1 MGKRNIEI
9 FDTTLRDGEQ
19 SPGATLTIDEKL
31 KIAHQLAK
39 LNIDTMEAGFP
50 IASNDDFEA
59 VKLIAENVDGPYIC
73 GLCRTVEKDI
83 QKAWD
88 AVKYSSKPCIHTFI
102 ATSDLHL
109 KYKLKKTRDEALE
122 MAKKGVKLAK
132 SFTDR
137 VEFSAEDASRTDKD
151 YLCKII
157 QAVIDEGAVVVNI
170 PDTVGY
176 AQPNEFGDLIDYIK
190 QNVENIDDAIISVH
204 CHNDLGLAVVNS
216 LEAVR
221 RGAGQVEGTIN
232 GIGERAGNAALEE
245 VIMNFKTRPD
255 YFNCDTGINT
265 KEIYSAS
272 KMVAGY
278 TGIHVQRNK
287 AIVGENAFAHEAGIH
302 QHGVLSN
309 PLCYEIM
316 NPETIGKKTE
326 LVFGKHSGKHAIE
339 DGLKKLNYKFSPGQ
353 LSKITQK
360 IKDLADKQKTVLEE
374 DIIAIADYELNK
386 SSKKQ
391 TVVLEELSIIS
402 GNKITPTAVVKVN
415 LNGTTKTSSAYG
427 VGVLDASTKAI
438 RNILGPDVKFK
449 EYELKAITG
458 GSDALADVSLTLMD
472 KSKKKYNARAI
483 DSDIVMASVKA
494 VINGMNKIEREKN
507 KKSD

>member
-19 SPGATLTIDEKL
+19 SPGATLTIEEKL
-31 KIAHQLAK
+31 KIANQLAK
-39 LNIDTMEAGFP
+39 LNIDTMETGFP
-50 IASNDDFEA
+50 IASNNDFEA
-59 VKLIAENVDGPYIC
+59 VKLIAQNVEGPYIC
-73 GLCRTVEKDI
+73 GLCRAVEGDI
-83 QKAWD
+83 LKAWD
-88 AVKYSSKPCIHTFI
+88 AVKYSNKPCIHTFTP
-102 ATSDLHL
+102 TSDIQL
-109 KYKLKKTRDEALE
+109 KYMLKKTRKEILDI
-122 MAKKGVKLAK
+122 AKKSVRLAK

-137 VEFSAEDASRTDKD
+137 VEFSAMDAVRTDKD
-151 YLCKII
+151 FLCNII
-157 QAVIDEGAVVVNI
+157 REAINEGAIVVNI

-190 QNVENIDDAIISVH
+190 ENVENIDDAIISVH

-221 RGAGQVEGTIN
+221 HGVGQVEGTIN
-232 GIGERAGNAALEE
+232 GLGERAGNAALEE
-245 VIMNFKTRPD
+245 VIMNFKTRQD
-255 YFNCDTGINT
+255 YYNCDTNINT
-265 KEIYSAS
+265 KEIYNTS
-272 KMVAGY
+272 KIVEKY

-339 DGLKKLNYKFSPGQ
+339 NGLKKLNYTFSPEQ

-360 IKDLADKQKTVLEE
+360 IKDIADKQKTVLEE

-391 TVVLEELSIIS
+391 SVVVIS
-402 GNKITPTAVVKVN
+402 A
-415 LNGTTKTSSAYG
+415 
-427 VGVLDASTKAI
+427 
-438 RNILGPDVKFK
+438 
-449 EYELKAITG
+449 
-458 GSDALADVSLTLMD
+458 
-472 KSKKKYNARAI
+472 
-483 DSDIVMASVKA
+483 
-494 VINGMNKIEREKN
+494 
-507 KKSD
+507 